1 MQSPR
6 RGSGCGIKIS
16 LLATEKQG
24 HFNASMMIAL
34 TGEPSEFSNLSGSAA
49 KNTRDGIA
57 CNKAKVG
64 ETGFA
69 AVFVVRVHNV

>member
-1 MQSPR
+1 
-6 RGSGCGIKIS
+6 
-16 LLATEKQG
+16 
-24 HFNASMMIAL
+24 MMTAL

-69 AVFVVRVHNV
+69 AVFVVRVHSV